1 MASTGGHPVS
11 PLLVVERP
19 GIIRGSSILLLDK
32 AIGHLEKNE
41 LGGSF
46 EKKGR
51 NHHEHEVLDR
61 GRKN

>member
-1 MASTGGHPVS
+1 
-11 PLLVVERP
+11 LLVVERP